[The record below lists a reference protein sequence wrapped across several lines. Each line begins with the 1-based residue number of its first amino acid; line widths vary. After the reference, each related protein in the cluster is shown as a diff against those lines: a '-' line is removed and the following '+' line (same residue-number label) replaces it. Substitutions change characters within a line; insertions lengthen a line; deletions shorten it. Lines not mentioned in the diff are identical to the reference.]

1 MPRSSGLNPHG
12 PGEYSTKIPPLQQH
26 PLEQKLGIRF
36 RNRRL
41 LEQALVHPSYSNELG
56 VDQGPAES
64 YDRLEFLG
72 DSVLGACV
80 AWDLFHRQPSLTE
93 GDLTRLRSSLV
104 QGPTLA
110 NIARR
115 FDLGLYLKLGRGEAA
130 TGGNDRD
137 SILAAS
143 FEAVVGAIWV
153 DAGFDAARRFVTDAL
168 GKDADHLLVEGIPQ
182 DPKSKLQEL
191 VQQMSK
197 ATPQYQLVSAEGPD
211 HAKSFEV
218 EVLMNGEPM
227 GRGRGARKLDA
238 EKEAAL
244 QALDRLGSMQAGM
257 ERGSS

>member
-1 MPRSSGLNPHG
+1 MPRSRGLNPHG
-12 PGEYSTKIPPLQQH
+12 PGESSTKIPPLQQH

-36 RNRRL
+36 RDRRL
-41 LEQALVHPSYSNELG
+41 LEQALVHPSYANEIS

-64 YDRLEFLG
+64 YERLEFLG

-80 AWDLFHRQPSLTE
+80 AWDLFHRQPSLME
-93 GDLTRLRSSLV
+93 GDLTRLRSFLV

-110 NIARR
+110 KIARR
-115 FDLGLYLKLGRGEAA
+115 FDLGLYIRLGRGEAA

-143 FEAVVGAIWV
+143 FEAVIGAIWM
-153 DAGFDAARRFVTDAL
+153 DAGFDTAQRFVTDAL
-168 GKDADHLLVEGIPQ
+168 EEEADHLLIIGIPQ

-191 VQQMSK
+191 VQQTSK
-197 ATPQYQLVSAEGPD
+197 VTPQYHLVSAKGPD
-211 HAKSFEV
+211 HAKFFEV
-218 EVLMNGEPM
+218 EVLMNGQPM

-244 QALDRLGSMQAGM
+244 QALSRLASLEATREQGAS
-257 ERGSS
+257 

>member
-1 MPRSSGLNPHG
+1 M
-12 PGEYSTKIPPLQQH
+12 
-26 PLEQKLGIRF
+26 
-36 RNRRL
+36 
-41 LEQALVHPSYSNELG
+41 VHPSFSNEMAP
-56 VDQGPAES
+56 DQGTTES

-80 AWDLFHRQPSLTE
+80 AWDLFHRHPPLTE
-93 GDLTRLRSSLV
+93 GDLTRLRSLLV

-110 NIARR
+110 TIARK
-115 FDLGLYLKLGRGEAA
+115 FDLGRYIKLGRGEAA

-137 SILAAS
+137 SILAAC

-153 DAGFDAARRFVTDAL
+153 DGGFDAARRFVTDAL
-168 GKDADHLLVEGIPQ
+168 GKEADNLIVAGIPQ

-197 ATPQYQLVSAEGPD
+197 ATPQYHLVSAEGPD

-218 EVLMNGEPM
+218 EVLMNGQPM

-244 QALDRLGSMQAGM
+244 QALDKLGSMQAGM
-257 ERGSS
+257 ERGQS

>member
-1 MPRSSGLNPHG
+1 M
-12 PGEYSTKIPPLQQH
+12 QQH

-36 RNRRL
+36 RDRRL
-41 LEQALVHPSYSNELG
+41 LEQALVHPSYANETG

-64 YDRLEFLG
+64 YERLEFLG

-80 AWDLFHRQPSLTE
+80 AWDLFHRQASLTE
-93 GDLTRLRSSLV
+93 GDLTRLRSMLV

-110 NIARR
+110 KIARR
-115 FDLGLYLKLGRGEAA
+115 FDLGIHLKLGRGEAA

-143 FEAVVGAIWV
+143 FEAVVGAIWI

-168 GKDADHLLVEGIPQ
+168 AKEADHLLVAGIPQ

-191 VQQMSK
+191 VQQTSK
-197 ATPQYQLVSAEGPD
+197 ATPQYHLVSAEGPD

-218 EVLMNGEPM
+218 EVLMNGQPM

-244 QALDRLGSMQAGM
+244 QALSKLASLDTTREQ
-257 ERGSS
+257 RSS

>member
-1 MPRSSGLNPHG
+1 MLRSRDLNPRG

-36 RNRRL
+36 RDRRL
-41 LEQALVHPSYSNELG
+41 LEQALVHPSFSHEVG
-56 VDQGPAES
+56 PDQEPVES
-64 YDRLEFLG
+64 YERLEFLG

-93 GDLTRLRSSLV
+93 GDLTRLRSFLV

-110 NIARR
+110 RIARR
-115 FDLGLYLKLGRGEAA
+115 FDLGLYIKLGRGEAA

-168 GKDADHLLVEGIPQ
+168 GKEADHLLVAGIPQ

-191 VQQMSK
+191 VQQTSK
-197 ATPQYQLVSAEGPD
+197 ATPQYHLVGAEGPD

-218 EVLMNGEPM
+218 EVLMNGQAM

-244 QALDRLGSMQAGM
+244 QALSRLASLETTKEQ
-257 ERGSS
+257 GSS

>member
-1 MPRSSGLNPHG
+1 M
-12 PGEYSTKIPPLQQH
+12 
-26 PLEQKLGIRF
+26 
-36 RNRRL
+36 
-41 LEQALVHPSYSNELG
+41 LEQALVHPSYSNEVG
-56 VDQGPAES
+56 VAQGPAES
-64 YDRLEFLG
+64 YERLEFLG

-93 GDLTRLRSSLV
+93 GDLTRLRSFLV

-115 FDLGLYLKLGRGEAA
+115 FDLGHYLKLGRGEAA

-153 DAGFDAARRFVTDAL
+153 DSGFDTARRFVTEAL
-168 GKDADHLLVEGIPQ
+168 GKEADHLLVAGIPQ

-191 VQQMSK
+191 VQQTSK
-197 ATPQYQLVSAEGPD
+197 ATPEYHLVSAEGPD

-218 EVLMNGEPM
+218 EVLMNGQPM

-244 QALDRLGSMQAGM
+244 QALSRLASLETTREQGPS
-257 ERGSS
+257 